1 MKNQKTIVITI
12 ALFLALISLSCS
24 ALRPTYPGYGLA
36 RVSAPGTQKFAPVKQ
51 SRWGSPRERELR
63 KLIGKNNIRIRQLEQ
78 TIEQSKS
85 TRLSPG
91 TMGTVRKEL
100 NQLKRDNKQYQREL
114 NDPKRQGP
122 PRKQQPPRRPR
133 N

>member
-1 MKNQKTIVITI
+1 MKNQKAIVITI

-24 ALRPTYPGYGLA
+24 ALRPTYPGYGGGYGLA
-36 RVSAPGTQKFAPVKQ
+36 RVSAPGTQKFAPGEQ

-85 TRLSPG
+85 TPLSPG
-91 TMGTVRKEL
+91 AMGTVRKEL
-100 NQLKRDNKQYQREL
+100 NQLKRDNKRYQREL
-114 NDPKRQGP
+114 NDLKRQGP
-122 PRKQQPPRRPR
+122 PRKRPR

>member
-1 MKNQKTIVITI
+1 MKNQKAIVITI

-24 ALRPTYPGYGLA
+24 ALRPTYPGFGLA
-36 RVSAPGTQKFAPVKQ
+36 RVSAPGTQKFAPGEQ

-91 TMGTVRKEL
+91 AMGTVRKEL
-100 NQLKRDNKQYQREL
+100 NQLRRDNKRYQREL
-114 NDPKRQGP
+114 DDLKRPGP
-122 PRKQQPPRRPR
+122 PKKRPR